1 MENSQSQPVSGG
13 AGSSGAG
20 EQAYPADLDR
30 LLKITFERKGSD
42 LHLTAGAPPI
52 ARINGELVPLGFP
65 VLRPVDVEN
74 LVFSVLE
81 PQQKEIFR
89 ERLELDFSYSVAGMS
104 RFRGNVMRQ
113 RGSLAAAFRLVPYN
127 PPLLE
132 ELGMPPAVT
141 QVLKDL
147 CYLPRGLVLVTGPT
161 GSGKSTT
168 LAAMI
173 NVINQERSLNI
184 VTVEDPIEFLHR
196 HKKSIVRQREV
207 GSDTRSFA
215 EALRHVLRHDPDVIL
230 IGEMRDLESISIA
243 LTAAETGHLVF
254 STLHTQTAP
263 QTIHRIVD
271 VFQEHMRD
279 QIRQQ
284 LADSLQAVLAQ
295 QLLPRA
301 DSAGRVVAVELM
313 LATPAVRNL
322 IREGKGHQIST
333 SMQTGRSLGMQTMD
347 QALADLCLAG
357 KITRETAFLRC
368 VDRLEMERLLHKK
381 GFASSGGTGGT
392 RTGNFS
398 DYSGPWKK

>member
-1 MENSQSQPVSGG
+1 MTLSTKNMEKSQNQPVSRG
-13 AGSSGAG
+13 AGSGGAG

-52 ARINGELVPLGFP
+52 ARINGELVPLDFP
-65 VLRPVDVEN
+65 VLRPADVEN

-81 PQQKEIFR
+81 PRHRKIFE
-89 ERLELDFSYSVAGMS
+89 ERLELDFSYSIAGMS

-113 RGSLAAAFRLVPYN
+113 RGSLAAALRLVPYN
-127 PPLLE
+127 PPLIE
-132 ELGMPPAVT
+132 ELGMPPAVAK
-141 QVLKDL
+141 VMKDL

-207 GSDTRSFA
+207 GSDTHSFA

-263 QTIHRIVD
+263 LTIHRIVD
-271 VFQEHMRD
+271 VFQEYLRN

-301 DSAGRVVAVELM
+301 DGAGRVVAVELM
-313 LATPAVRNL
+313 LSTPAVRNM
-322 IREGKGHQIST
+322 IREGKEHQLYT
-333 SMQTGRSLGMQTMD
+333 SIQTGRTLGMQTMD
-347 QALADLCLAG
+347 QALAELCLSG
-357 KITRETAFLRC
+357 KITREVAFARC
-368 VDRLEMERLLHKK
+368 VDKVELERLLQRP
-381 GFASSGGTGGT
+381 GNDSTAWANGWLST
-392 RTGNFS
+392 RPS
-398 DYSGPWKK
+398 